1 MNTWIAIF
9 LAVGITTFAYTKL
22 NRRAGYGNTKS
33 IIPSLIAIFFIV
45 LIVVYTLLRFV
56 LNFS

>member
-1 MNTWIAIF
+1 MNIWIALF
-9 LAVGITTFAYTKL
+9 LAVGTTTFVYTKL
-22 NRRAGYGNTKS
+22 SRRAGYGNTQS